1 MTGSVEVSEATDL
14 MMTLLHDLTPL
25 NRAVC
30 SSDADLTID
39 YLKKL
44 LPFKEHAYP
53 STEVHNGWVIPP
65 SWDVK
70 VATIHHQGR
79 LIYDGKH
86 HALGVMSLSAPF
98 KGRVSREELRAH
110 LHYDHRCPDAI
121 PFHFRQQFRSWQR
134 DWGFCVPR
142 KFYDALPEGDFDV
155 CIETV
160 EAPGTLRALSYDL
173 PGRSPETV
181 VFGANLDHAGVANDG
196 LSGVAVG
203 IALFQALAR
212 RVAPLR
218 FSYRLVLSPGII
230 GNEYYLGRLPEDERE
245 NILEGV
251 MLEMLGSSTELAL
264 QFSRD
269 RHSNIEQALAETLE
283 KRGAEH
289 RTGGFASWLINDEY
303 IWEAYGIPMA
313 SLSRFPYPEYHSN
326 RDSVEA
332 IRPEVMLE
340 ALEVVSEAVDLLES
354 GSVLHKRFSGN
365 ICLSNP
371 DYDLYIDPGQV
382 AFGDIPDENRRRM
395 RKLMEL
401 VPTLDRPTSVA
412 LLARRLALPVAS
424 VEAYLQRWADKGL
437 VELS

>member
-1 MTGSVEVSEATDL
+1 MTRPAEIPDATAL
-14 MMTLLHDLTPL
+14 MMTLLRDLTPL

-30 SSDADLTID
+30 SADTDLTVA

-53 STEVHNGWVIPP
+53 AAEVYNGWVIPP
-65 SWDVK
+65 SWGVN
-70 VATIHHQGR
+70 VATIHHQGQ

-86 HALGVMSLSAPF
+86 HALGVIALSAPF
-98 KGRVSREELRAH
+98 EGQVSREELREH
-110 LHYDHRCPDAI
+110 LHYDHRDPEAI

-142 KFYDALPEGDFDV
+142 RLFDALPEGDFEV
-155 CIETV
+155 CIETQ

-173 PGRSPETV
+173 PGRSPQTI

-212 RVAPLR
+212 RESPLR

-230 GNEYYLGRLPEDERE
+230 GNEYYLGRLSEEERVHL
-245 NILEGV
+245 LEGV
-251 MLEMLGSSTELAL
+251 MLEMLGSRTELAL
-264 QFSRD
+264 QFSRS
-269 RHSNIEQALAETLE
+269 RHANVEQALVETLA
-283 KRGAEH
+283 KRDAEH
-289 RTGGFASWLINDEY
+289 RAGDFASWLINDEY

-313 SLSRFPYPEYHSN
+313 SLSRFPYPEYHSD

-332 IRPEVMLE
+332 ICPESMTE

-365 ICLSNP
+365 ICLSHP

-382 AFGDIPDENRRRM
+382 AFGDVPDETQRRM

-412 LLARRLALPVAS
+412 LLARRLALPVAL
-424 VEAYLQRWADKGL
+424 VEAYLQRWAQKGL